1 MTTPPTDLQRLLAEE
16 PFVRALAASL
26 VADEADDVVQ
36 QAFLLALERRPGQ
49 LGAPRSWLARVVRNL
64 VADLRRRRK
73 RRDARLRATAV
84 HERLP
89 SSAELLV
96 GEERR
101 RALVAA
107 VDALPEH
114 LRTVVL
120 LRYFEGM
127 PPRRIAEQ
135 LGVPAPVVWDRLHAA
150 LTALRARMDK
160 AHGGDRRAWLVP
172 L

>member
-1 MTTPPTDLQRLLAEE
+1 E

-49 LGAPRSWLARVVRNL
+49 LAAPRSWLARGVRNL
-64 VADLRRRRK
+64 GADLRRRPK
-73 RRDARLRATAV
+73 RRDARLRAAAAPQ
-84 HERLP
+84 RLP

-96 GEERR
+96 GEERG

-107 VDALPEH
+107 VDALPAH

-120 LRYFEGM
+120 LRYYEGL
-127 PPRRIAEQ
+127 PPRRIAAG
-135 LGVPAPVVWDRLHAA
+135 LGLPVATVWNRLHAA
-150 LTALRARMDK
+150 LQTLRGRLDAE
-160 AHGGDRRAWLVP
+160 HGGDRRAWL
-172 L
+172 